1 MLHEQDVG
9 YTFLGYRSS
18 TISSLEL
25 AEQSVA
31 NISLDQE
38 DIDGLLS
45 ANGLRR
51 AIGDTATYRKYIV
64 EAYLNGSLVDRIVFV
79 CRYA

>member
-18 TISSLEL
+18 TISTLEL
-25 AEQSVA
+25 AEQAVA
-31 NISLDQE
+31 SISLDQE
-38 DIDGLLS
+38 DIDDLLS

-51 AIGDTATYRKYIV
+51 AIGATATYRKYIV
-64 EAYLNGSLVDRIVFV
+64 EAYLDGSLVDRIVFV